1 MRVYERS
8 QPTPSI
14 HPLSNNSA
22 GKKNDILESSH
33 VNEENVKNI
42 LLILIMTTAEELF

>member
-8 QPTPSI
+8 QPTPNI
-14 HPLSNNSA
+14 HTLSNISA
-22 GKKNDILESSH
+22 VKTVILESSH

-42 LLILIMTTAEELF
+42 LLIMIMTTAEELF